1 MNISLYEFFL
11 VLITGQ
17 CIFLIFA
24 IQYIPKKNT
33 GTSRIIQYL
42 LGIYSF
48 YLLERV
54 LGSEIRDYVADEYY
68 YFFNVFYLL
77 IGPLVYTYIR
87 RLLFYENDKYHL
99 KYYHYL
105 PVGFYGVYGIFHIN
119 LYGSIEDIS
128 NYRTTLFFGV
138 EVLFFISI
146 TAYLIKSYI
155 LFDYYRKNE
164 VKELSFSPNSIK
176 YIQLTLLCLA
186 LYMLFWLIGIF
197 EMFDMIAWIKR
208 PVIYDISCL
217 IFGVQ
222 IYLVSFY
229 NLKFPEIF
237 KIPYPSEDKK
247 SNNKKKKLDEDEI
260 REIQNLVKAYFEVEG
275 GYRRPELSLSILANE
290 INTTTNKLSWVL
302 NNIYGKTFYELVNEY
317 RVENFLQRINQN
329 KHKELTLL
337 AIAVEVGFNSKSTFY
352 KAFKAITKMTPSE
365 YIKKTQQAKQSDEGE

>member
-1 MNISLYEFFL
+1 MDISLFEFFL
-11 VLITGQ
+11 ILIIGQ

-33 GTSRIIQYL
+33 GTNRIIQYL

-48 YLLERV
+48 YLLERA
-54 LGSEIRDYVADEYY
+54 LNSETGNYVADEYF
-68 YFFNVFYLL
+68 YFFNVFYLF

-99 KYYHYL
+99 SYYHYL
-105 PVGFYGVYGIFHIN
+105 PVVFYLIYG
-119 LYGSIEDIS
+119 LYHVNIYDSIVNIS
-128 NYRTTLFFGV
+128 NYRSNLFLTV

-146 TAYLIKSYI
+146 TGYLVKSYM
-155 LFDYYRKNE
+155 LFNYYKENE
-164 VKELSFSPNSIK
+164 IKELSFSPNSIH
-176 YIQLTLLCLA
+176 YIQLTLSCLT
-186 LYMLFWLIGIF
+186 LYMVFWLLGIF
-197 EMFDMIAWIKR
+197 ELLEIVTWIER
-208 PVIYDISCL
+208 PLIYDISCL

-222 IYLVSFY
+222 IYIVSFY

-237 KIPYPSEDKK
+237 KIPYPSKDKN
-247 SNNKKKKLDEDEI
+247 SINKKYKLDEKEV
-260 REIQNLVKAYFEVEG
+260 REIQNLVKAYFEIEK

-302 NNIYGKTFYELVNEY
+302 NNIYKKTFYQLVNEY
-317 RVENFLQRINQN
+317 RVEDFSERIKQN

-352 KAFKAITKMTPSE
+352 KAFKEITKMTPSE
-365 YIKKTQQAKQSDEGE
+365 YIRKTQNSG